1 MFCALNG
8 PCIAYRSPWASGAL
22 TSSAPC
28 HLCGPQKHYC
38 VTSSNL
44 AELTW
49 LCFTQNGEYFLEG
62 WGLRSVIGF
71 APGKMIQ
78 TRLRSTMASRN
89 MDPVLRHVPG
99 RLRGYWS
106 QSSGNSIFAVVTR
119 DARPREA
126 ETGQLLASPPSSPFF
141 RLRHATDNEPY
152 FFCCLGATGYVIHT
166 YRHAAWAPRGKK

>member
-22 TSSAPC
+22 TGSAPC

-44 AELTW
+44 AELAW

-89 MDPVLRHVPG
+89 MDPVLRHVPEATWILEPELWELD
-99 RLRGYWS
+99 RV
-106 QSSGNSIFAVVTR
+106 FAVVTR
-119 DARPREA
+119 DASPREA
-126 ETGQLLASPPSSPFF
+126 GTGQLLASPPSSPFF

-152 FFCCLGATGYVIHT
+152 FFCCLGATG
-166 YRHAAWAPRGKK
+166 